1 MILRFIRQKRR
12 PQLDIELRRIVGIRA
27 EVIDAHRLGFL
38 SKKHRKESWMRS
50 QKNITEF
57 YLHSAL
63 GVKIKSDSL
72 KRSIFYLIDTE
83 IESVQL

>member
-1 MILRFIRQKRR
+1 MVLRFIRQKRR
-12 PQLDIELRRIVGIRA
+12 PQLDIELRRIVGIR
-27 EVIDAHRLGFL
+27 
-38 SKKHRKESWMRS
+38 KHRKESWMRS
-50 QKNITEF
+50 QKNIIEL
-57 YLHSAL
+57 YLQSAL